1 MQTTQINTKS
11 ILDVVVLLSHRK
23 CNDNNDFIQHVP
35 IFLVVENIQ

>member
-11 ILDVVVLLSHRK
+11 VLDVVVLLSHCK
-23 CNDNNDFIQHVP
+23 WNDNYDFIQHVP